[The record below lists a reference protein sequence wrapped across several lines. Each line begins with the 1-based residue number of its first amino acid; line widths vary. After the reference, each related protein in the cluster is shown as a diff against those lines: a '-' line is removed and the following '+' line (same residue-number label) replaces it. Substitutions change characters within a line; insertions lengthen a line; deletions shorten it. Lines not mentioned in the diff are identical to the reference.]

1 MRVLGL
7 GSGHFRALPRP
18 EALYLG
24 ERFGVSGER
33 GRRGRVGSGAEPEL
47 QGCSAFKRY
56 RMNRM
61 GAGIGRDQASWNRSK
76 ALAAARG
83 GARAGKPRC
92 VRILVITGGCSMA
105 AMIFKVPPQ
114 CGQCSISISNT
125 RLSSRAQL
133 MGAGAAGGG
142 SSAWSAEGV
151 LALTGTFGMI
161 SNSGKGD
168 RFIFCTLPDAL
179 GLASPRARRACGRSH
194 QQTARF
200 Q

>member
-1 MRVLGL
+1 
-7 GSGHFRALPRP
+7 
-18 EALYLG
+18 
-24 ERFGVSGER
+24 
-33 GRRGRVGSGAEPEL
+33 
-47 QGCSAFKRY
+47 
-56 RMNRM
+56 M

-83 GARAGKPRC
+83 VLGRASRGC

-114 CGQCSISISNT
+114 CGHCSISISNT

-142 SSAWSAEGV
+142 GSAWSAEGV

-161 SNSGKGD
+161 SGRN
-168 RFIFCTLPDAL
+168 LAL
-179 GLASPRARRACGRSH
+179 RSELNK
-194 QQTARF
+194 
-200 Q
+200 